1 MAAKRIEPAALREM
15 LTDGGEIALL
25 DVREAGA
32 FERGHLL
39 LAINLPLTGLAR
51 AVRPFVPRPATRI
64 VLCDEDDGLAE
75 RATAVLATAGY
86 GDLAVLDGGVEAWAA
101 AGFEL
106 FEHTYTV
113 ANCFGL
119 FVQEHYGTPR
129 ITGEALKAKVDAGED
144 LVVLDTRP
152 FEEFHAETVPGAIN
166 LPVVELITRIR
177 DVAPDP
183 ETQVVVH
190 CGGKAR
196 GVLGCQ
202 SLINAG
208 LENPVATLD
217 EGTMDWFLACGALD
231 HGAARTAARASDA
244 ARAWG
249 ALAAERIAARFGVR
263 TITPRELE
271 AWRSKTE
278 TRTVYVVDVRTREE
292 FEAGHLP
299 GSVWI
304 PGGQLAGCTED
315 YIATRNARF
324 CLIDDDGARAAVTA
338 SWMMQAGWP
347 EVAVLEG
354 GITGQELVQGG
365 EAPAAAEP
373 ETAKVEATGEEDA
386 ASLAAS
392 YRRTIAWRKG
402 LLSQFEHDG
411 TLTFRPPPAQ

>member
-1 MAAKRIEPAALREM
+1 MTAKRVDPAALREM

-25 DVREAGA
+25 DVREADA

-39 LAINLPLTGLAR
+39 RAIDLPLSGLAR

-64 VLCDEDDGLAE
+64 VLCDDGDGLADQ
-75 RATAVLATAGY
+75 AAAVLAEAGY
-86 GDLAVLDGGVEAWAA
+86 GDLAVLDGGVEACAA

-106 FEHTYTV
+106 FEYTYTM
-113 ANCFGL
+113 AHCFGL

-129 ITGEALKAKVDAGED
+129 ISGEALKAKVDAGED
-144 LVVLDTRP
+144 LVIFDTRP
-152 FEEFHAETVPGAIN
+152 FDEFHAATVPGAVN
-166 LPVVELITRIR
+166 LPVVELITHIR
-177 DVAPDP
+177 DLAPDP
-183 ETQVVVH
+183 GTQVVVH

-208 LENPVATLD
+208 LENPVATID
-217 EGTMDWFLACGALD
+217 EGIMDWFLACGMLD
-231 HGAARTAARASDA
+231 HGAARTAAPASDA

-249 ALAAERIAARFGVR
+249 AQAAERIAARFGVR
-263 TITPRELE
+263 TITPRQLE
-271 AWRSKTE
+271 AWRSESE
-278 TRTVYVVDVRTREE
+278 TRTLFIVDVRSREE
-292 FEAGHLP
+292 FEASHLP

-315 YIATRNARF
+315 YIATRNARL
-324 CLIDDDGARAAVTA
+324 CLIDDDGTRAALTA

-354 GITGQELVQGG
+354 GIAGQELVQGG
-365 EAPAAAEP
+365 EAPAAPEPEVAEAEP
-373 ETAKVEATGEEDA
+373 PGEEDA

-392 YRRTIAWRKG
+392 YRRTIAWRQG
-402 LLSQFEHDG
+402 LLSQFKRDG